1 MAVSEEP
8 TFGSLGRG
16 LLPEIHAA
24 AIPTRILGL
33 NSGERLVLTGIDSK
47 SVVAAVRARDDAIRS
62 ALMMVT
68 EGLGGL
74 DAILDHLLDDLAQ
87 LALERWPDWTDS
99 AETPQNWQEAEGFR
113 LSDPW
118 RKAAGKHAAA
128 GRPPRFRRMVRSAE
142 FVQLARAV
150 DPFGLMLIAEVDPAS
165 PARAAPVI
173 QVIEWCASRGA
184 AVVAILPVTPA
195 YAPPFDRI
203 LFGAH
208 RVVREPTP
216 VQARFIAPHSRAHH
230 ASAVE
235 QRLETALRN
244 DDELGPLFTCNV
256 VVSLGLERTA
266 PRVDFLW
273 PEGQVVVELDGPEHR
288 GEPKFGADRH
298 RDYELVVAGYL
309 VLRITNEQA
318 ETDLP
323 RAVEKIRDVVR
334 LRRGREGK
342 PIG

>member
-8 TFGSLGRG
+8 TLGPSGRG

-24 AIPTRILGL
+24 AIPTRILSL
-33 NSGERLVLTGIDSK
+33 IPGERLVLTGVDSD
-47 SVVAAVRARDDAIRS
+47 SIVAALRAQDDAAGS
-62 ALMMVT
+62 ALKMVT
-68 EGLGGL
+68 EGLGTL

-87 LALERWPDWTDS
+87 LALARWPHWLAA
-99 AETPQNWQEAEGFR
+99 AESPPDGQKAEGR
-113 LSDPW
+113 GLSDPW

-128 GRPPRFRRMVRSAE
+128 GRTPRFRRMVRSVE

-150 DPFGLMLIAEVDPAS
+150 DPSGLMLIAEVDPAS

-173 QVIEWCASRGA
+173 QAIEWCASRGA
-184 AVVAILPVTPA
+184 AVVTILPVVPA
-195 YAPPFDRI
+195 YTPPFDRI

-208 RVVREPTP
+208 RIVREPTP
-216 VQARFIAPHSRAHH
+216 VRARFIAPRSRAHH

-256 VVSLGLERTA
+256 LVPLGLERTA

-273 PEGQVVVELDGPEHR
+273 LEGRVVVELDGPEHR

-298 RDYELVVAGYL
+298 RDYELLIAGYL

>member
-1 MAVSEEP
+1 
-8 TFGSLGRG
+8 
-16 LLPEIHAA
+16 
-24 AIPTRILGL
+24 
-33 NSGERLVLTGIDSK
+33 
-47 SVVAAVRARDDAIRS
+47 
-62 ALMMVT
+62 MMVT
-68 EGLGGL
+68 KGLGSL

-87 LALERWPDWTDS
+87 LALARWPDWTEA
-99 AETPQNWQEAEGFR
+99 AETSPNGQEAEGHG

-128 GRPPRFRRMVRSAE
+128 GQVPRFRRMVRSVE

-150 DPFGLMLIAEVDPAS
+150 DPSGLMLIAEVDPAS
-165 PARAAPVI
+165 QARAAPAI
-173 QVIEWCASRGA
+173 QAIEWCARWGA
-184 AVVAILPVTPA
+184 AVVAVLPVIPD
-195 YAPPFDRI
+195 YEPPFDRI

-208 RVVREPTP
+208 GVVQDPVP
-216 VQARFIAPHSRAHH
+216 VQARFIAPRSRAHH

-244 DDELGPLFTCNV
+244 DDELGPLFRCNV
-256 VVSLGLERTA
+256 VVPLGLERTA

-273 PEGQVVVELDGPEHR
+273 PEGRIVVELDGPEHR

-298 RDYELVVAGYL
+298 RDYELLVAGYL

-342 PIG
+342 PI